1 MADTG
6 KSGDYSTII
15 GADATFKGELA
26 FEGGVRID
34 GKLEGKIQTKG
45 RLQVSKEGKLQADVE
60 AGNIAVEGYVQG
72 NMTAAE
78 RVDVRES
85 ARITGDIVAS
95 RLVVA
100 EGASLSGQVCIGS
113 GGKAAGSTTPPARP
127 PVAPPPGGGKNKG
140 EGAGS

>member
-6 KSGDYSTII
+6 KPGDYSTII

-60 AGNIAVEGYVQG
+60 AGNIAVEGHVHG

-78 RVDVRES
+78 RIEVRES
-85 ARITGDIVAS
+85 AKITGDIVAS

-100 EGASLSGQVCIGS
+100 EGASLSGQVNIGNGVKGA
-113 GGKAAGSTTPPARP
+113 GGTPPARP
-127 PVAPPPGGGKNKG
+127 PAAPPPGGPKSKG
-140 EGAGS
+140 EGSGS